1 MDITAEIAFE
11 SPMNETVFAY
21 WRARAGAN
29 SIPARGDID
38 PIIDLRH
45 LVQHLFL
52 VDVERDPLRFR
63 FRLVGTEIV
72 NHVGKDMT
80 GKYLDE
86 LVEYDAQYARVKPD
100 YETTVKFR
108 TATISPVRFLTKDSK
123 HYINYERLLLPLS
136 EDGREVDMILG
147 ACSPLDD
154 ET

>member
-1 MDITAEIAFE
+1 MLITADIAFE
-11 SPMNETVFAY
+11 SPMNETLFAY
-21 WRARAGAN
+21 WRGRAGAK

-38 PIIDLRH
+38 PIVDLGR

-52 VDVERDPLRFR
+52 VDVERHPLRFR
-63 FRLVGTEIV
+63 FRLVGTEVV

-100 YETTVKFR
+100 YETTAKTG
-108 TATISPVRFLTKDSK
+108 TATVSPVRFLTKDAK

-136 EDGREVDMILG
+136 EDGREVNMILG
-147 ACSPLDD
+147 SCSPLDD
-154 ET
+154 KT